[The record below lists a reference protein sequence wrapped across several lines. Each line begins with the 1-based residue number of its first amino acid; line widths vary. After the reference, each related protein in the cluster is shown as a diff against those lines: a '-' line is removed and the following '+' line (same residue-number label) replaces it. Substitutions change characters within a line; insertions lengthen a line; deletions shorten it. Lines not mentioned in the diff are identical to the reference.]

1 MPKLADLG
9 ILNIMSTVSTVK
21 RKLNIQE
28 HLEPNKVLVI
38 HGPRQVGKT
47 TLLNQF
53 LAKTELTYK
62 FFSGDDKNFAKD
74 FSQCDIEFIKKLL
87 GGTQL
92 LAIDEAHKIEDVG
105 RALKIA
111 VDFIPGLYVI
121 VTGSSSF
128 DLSNVTDEPLTGRKN
143 IVQLYPLSL
152 SELADTYGIYQT
164 KRALADYLT
173 YGMYPNVVT
182 YPTYDQKQNRIIE
195 ISDSYLIKDILEF
208 DKVKKSKTVVELLKL
223 LAFQI
228 GSEVS
233 TKELADKLGLD
244 AKTVKRYLD
253 LLEKSF
259 VILQLTGFSRNL
271 RNEVTKMSKYYFY
284 DLGIRNA
291 LIANFNTLDLRND
304 VGHLWENFAIMERVK
319 ANFYNGIHTNYYFWR
334 TYEQKEI
341 DLIEERG
348 GNLYG
353 YEFKWT
359 EDRVRAPKEW
369 LETYKN
375 ASYAVIT
382 SNNYDEFLLS

>member
-1 MPKLADLG
+1 MV
-9 ILNIMSTVSTVK
+9 T
-21 RKLNIQE
+21 RKLNIRE

-53 LAKTELTYK
+53 LANTELNYK

-152 SELADTYGIYQT
+152 SELADTYGTYQT
-164 KRALADYLT
+164 KRSLADYLI

-182 YPTYDQKQNRIIE
+182 YPTYDQKQNRIVE
-195 ISDSYLIKDILEF
+195 IADSYLIKDILEF
-208 DKVKKSKTVVELLKL
+208 DKVKKSKTVMELLKL

-271 RNEVTKMSKYYFY
+271 RNEVNKMSKYYFY

-304 VGHLWENFAIMERVK
+304 VGHLWENFAIMEKVK
-319 ANFYNGIHTNYYFWR
+319 ANFYNGIYTNYYFWR

-359 EDRVRAPKEW
+359 EDRVKAPKEW

-375 ASYAVIT
+375 ASYAIIT
-382 SNNYDEFLLS
+382 SNNYDDFLLN